1 MTTEC
6 RNKACKRASQL
17 YLCNDCTAVLRNMLD
32 QVPDL
37 LAELDA
43 RIQKLDRVPH
53 GTIGRT
59 RGPSDLNVM
68 DFEAAETARETR
80 KMLRRWVETVA
91 SQHSGRRP
99 PGLDTVETR
108 MFARWLQVNVE
119 AIARLDIAGK
129 IYDDIKEL
137 IGSGDKGGTLVRAID
152 RRERHFAGSCPTVT
166 GWDANG
172 RVIECGEI
180 LYDEYGSRTV
190 DCPTCGQEI
199 DVKRNQVRALASRD
213 LMPADT
219 LLDALANAG
228 ESVQADQIERW
239 IAIKR
244 LRPRGYMHQ
253 GKFVK
258 TRVQE
263 ADNALY
269 SFETARRLLR
279 RDSRQS
285 RQRGAVIT

>member
-1 MTTEC
+1 MPTEC
-6 RNKACKRASQL
+6 RNKACKRASEL
-17 YLCNDCTAVLRNMLD
+17 YLCNDCTTVLRNMLD
-32 QVPDL
+32 QVPAL
-37 LAELDA
+37 LDELDA

-68 DFEAAETARETR
+68 DFDAVETARETR
-80 KMLRRWVETVA
+80 KMLRSWVETVA
-91 SQHSGRRP
+91 EQHSGRRP

-108 MFARWLQVNVE
+108 SFARWLQVNAE
-119 AIARLDIAGK
+119 AIARLEIAGK
-129 IYDDIKEL
+129 IYDDIKKL
-137 IGSGDKGGTLVRAID
+137 VGSDQRGGQLVRAID
-152 RRERHFAGSCPTVT
+152 RRERHFAGACPTIT
-166 GWDANG
+166 GWDAHG
-172 RVIECGEI
+172 HVIECGEI
-180 LYDEYGSRTV
+180 LYDEYGDRTI

-199 DVKRNQVRALASRD
+199 DVKRNQVKALATRD
-213 LMPADT
+213 LMPS
-219 LLDALANAG
+219 DALLEALENAG
-228 ESVQADQIERW
+228 ETIEAEQIERW

-269 SFETARRLLR
+269 SFEAARRILR
-279 RDSRQS
+279 KDNRHNAR
-285 RQRGAVIT
+285 RKEAVK

>member
-6 RNKACKRASQL
+6 RNKACKRASEL
-17 YLCNDCTAVLRNMLD
+17 YLCNDCTTVLRNMLD
-32 QVPDL
+32 QVPAL
-37 LAELDA
+37 LDQLDT

-68 DFEAAETARETR
+68 DFDAAETARETR
-80 KMLRRWVETVA
+80 KMLRGWVEAVA
-91 SQHSGRRP
+91 EQHNGRRP
-99 PGLDTVETR
+99 PGLGTVETR

-119 AIARLDIAGK
+119 AIAHLDIAGK

-137 IGSGDKGGTLVRAID
+137 IGSGDKGGKLVRAID
-152 RRERHFAGSCPTVT
+152 RRERHFAGSCPTVK
-166 GWDANG
+166 GWDASG
-172 RVIECGEI
+172 HIIECGEI
-180 LYDEYGSRTV
+180 LYDEYGSRTI

-213 LMPADT
+213 LMPPDT
-219 LLDALANAG
+219 LRDALANAG
-228 ESVQADQIERW
+228 ESVEAEQIERW

-263 ADNALY
+263 ADSALY
-269 SFETARRLLR
+269 SFEAARRILR
-279 RDSRQS
+279 KDNRHNGRQK
-285 RQRGAVIT
+285 ITR

>member
-6 RNKACKRASQL
+6 RNTSCKRASQL
-17 YLCNDCTAVLRNMLD
+17 FLCNDCTAVLANMLD
-32 QVPDL
+32 QVPAL
-37 LAELDA
+37 LDELDA

-68 DFEAAETARETR
+68 DFDAAETARETR

-91 SQHSGRRP
+91 EQHSGRRP

-108 MFARWLQVNVE
+108 SFARWLQVNTE

-137 IGSGDKGGTLVRAID
+137 IGSGDKGGTLTHAID
-152 RRERHFAGSCPTVT
+152 RRERHFAGSCPTIK
-166 GWDANG
+166 GWDASG
-172 RVIECGEI
+172 YIIECGEM
-180 LYDEYGSRTV
+180 LYDEYGSRTI

-219 LLDALANAG
+219 LRDALENAG
-228 ESVQADQIERW
+228 ESVQPEQIERW

-253 GKFVK
+253 GRLVK

-263 ADNALY
+263 ADSALY
-269 SFETARRLLR
+269 SFEAARRILR
-279 RDSRQS
+279 KDNRHNTRQKVN
-285 RQRGAVIT
+285 R